1 MDKYKS
7 NNNDDDDDD
16 DDENKGNCLLPT
28 QFDNNTML
36 LPLLL
41 PPPPTPLSSTT
52 STSTTASAA
61 AASANMDVLQ
71 SLKTKL
77 MSNKDLLAEQFVLG
91 FVNGGGGNGQNQFG
105 ETTTA
110 AAAAAAAT
118 DDAHQSMVT
127 NAIAKLTEISPILAH
142 RFMPILKEY
151 IGHLQQQELNLQF
164 AHVTNENIEQQ
175 QQHGNQQQQQQFLS
189 SMSLK
194 YKNCFNTFI
203 DAKECVSI
211 KALDTKLLGKLDP
224 KDVYILTLWAMATC
238 KRQKGDNILQLVCS
252 GKSSSGNNLFFIY
265 TKCVN
270 ACK

>member
-1 MDKYKS
+1 
-7 NNNDDDDDD
+7 
-16 DDENKGNCLLPT
+16 
-28 QFDNNTML
+28 
-36 LPLLL
+36 
-41 PPPPTPLSSTT
+41 
-52 STSTTASAA
+52 
-61 AASANMDVLQ
+61 
-71 SLKTKL
+71 

-91 FVNGGGGNGQNQFG
+91 FVNGGQNQLG

-175 QQHGNQQQQQQFLS
+175 QHGNQQQQQFLS